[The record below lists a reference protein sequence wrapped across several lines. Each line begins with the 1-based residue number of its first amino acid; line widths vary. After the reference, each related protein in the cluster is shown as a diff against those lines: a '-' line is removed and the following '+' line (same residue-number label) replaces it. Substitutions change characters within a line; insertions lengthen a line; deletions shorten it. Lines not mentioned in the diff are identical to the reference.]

1 MCAIPTATRRRRS
14 LKHWL
19 NPRSWRL
26 VLLVFLAFV
35 LLPLPSVVESQYS
48 AHCHFN
54 QLCSCRVVP
63 VKRPQN
69 GLRSTLQPSSNN
81 RGGRGPPSSATTT
94 SGPTYTYTGQF
105 GIIIPET
112 TPETSTEDYDDY
124 EPLFSLGLRS
134 PRQAGSSRKKQ
145 HWEVQDINCQG
156 IPFTTIPGKLLCQL
170 SH

>member
-1 MCAIPTATRRRRS
+1 MAFSTLPTFLMLFSTSISFLFVFQQTMCAIPTATRRRRS

-69 GLRSTLQPSSNN
+69 GLRSTLQPSNN
-81 RGGRGPPSSATTT
+81 RGRGPPSSVTTT

-105 GIIIPET
+105 GIIIPE
-112 TPETSTEDYDDY
+112 
-124 EPLFSLGLRS
+124 
-134 PRQAGSSRKKQ
+134 
-145 HWEVQDINCQG
+145 
-156 IPFTTIPGKLLCQL
+156 
-170 SH
+170 

>member
-1 MCAIPTATRRRRS
+1 MKNCRISVAFSTLPTFLMLFSTSISFLFVFQQTMCAIPTATRRRRS

-69 GLRSTLQPSSNN
+69 GLRSTLQPSNN
-81 RGGRGPPSSATTT
+81 RGRGPPSSVTTT

-105 GIIIPET
+105 GIIIPE
-112 TPETSTEDYDDY
+112 
-124 EPLFSLGLRS
+124 
-134 PRQAGSSRKKQ
+134 
-145 HWEVQDINCQG
+145 
-156 IPFTTIPGKLLCQL
+156 
-170 SH
+170 

>member
-1 MCAIPTATRRRRS
+1 MESAFWKGGKREICKIVAFPCFSYIAVIFHFQPQFHVPPCFQQTMCAIPTATRRRRS

-35 LLPLPSVVESQYS
+35 LLPLPTSVVESQYS

-69 GLRSTLQPSSNN
+69 GLRSTSQPGNN
-81 RGGRGPPSSATTT
+81 RGRGPPTTT
-94 SGPTYTYTGQF
+94 TGPTYTYTGQF
-105 GIIIPET
+105 GIIIPE
-112 TPETSTEDYDDY
+112 
-124 EPLFSLGLRS
+124 
-134 PRQAGSSRKKQ
+134 
-145 HWEVQDINCQG
+145 
-156 IPFTTIPGKLLCQL
+156 
-170 SH
+170 